1 LSSYE
6 FFIAKRYLKSK
17 RKVRF
22 ISIITYISIGGV
34 TVGVAALV
42 IVLSLM
48 NGFATEVRTRL
59 VGMDAHV
66 RVRRFHGLPV
76 EDYPALVPKVAGI
89 EHVAAVAPYVLG
101 EAMMLAKGMSGGGMV
116 KGMDPAAMRAM
127 YDLDQYIVA
136 GSLNLEVT
144 SEKGAPP
151 MVLGNGLADRLRV
164 GLGDEVYVA
173 TPQNMRPGLML
184 TMPKM
189 RRFVVTGVFEIGYY
203 EFDAALAV
211 TSIEAAQKI
220 FGLGD
225 AVTGLEVK
233 LDDLYLADRIGERI
247 SDALGYPY
255 YARSWTQIN
264 RQLFSWMTM
273 EKWGSFIVLSLII
286 TVAAFN
292 IISTLIMVVMEKTKD
307 IGILKS
313 MGATAR
319 SIKRVF
325 LFEGLVVGV
334 VGTILGTTL
343 GFIVC
348 WIQDQFKL
356 IGLPAEIYIINAV
369 PIDMRVL
376 DFVWVSAASLGI
388 CLVASLYPA
397 KKAASLDPVEA
408 IRYE

>member
-1 LSSYE
+1 MPSYE

-34 TVGVAALV
+34 AVGVAALV

-66 RVRRFHGLPV
+66 RVRRFHGLPM
-76 EDYPALVPKVAGI
+76 EEYPSLVPKVAKV
-89 EHVAAVAPYVLG
+89 EHVAAVAPYVFG
-101 EAMMLAKGMSGGGMV
+101 EAMLLSKQSRGGGTV
-116 KGMDPAAMRAM
+116 KGMDPSAMRAM
-127 YDLDQYIVA
+127 YDLDQHLVA
-136 GSLNLEVT
+136 GSLNLKT
-144 SEKGAPP
+144 ASEEGPP
-151 MVLGNGLADRLRV
+151 PIVLGCGLADRLRV
-164 GLGDEVYVA
+164 GIGDEVYVA
-173 TPQNMRPGLML
+173 TLQNMRPGLML
-184 TMPKM
+184 TMPKL
-189 RRFVVTGVFEIGYY
+189 RRFELTGVFEIGYY
-203 EFDAALAV
+203 EFDAALAI
-211 TSIEAAQKI
+211 TSIEAAQRI

-233 LDDLYLADRIGERI
+233 LDNLYLADRVGERI

-273 EKWGSFIVLSLII
+273 EKWGSFIVLSLIVL
-286 TVAAFN
+286 VAAFN

-319 SIKRVF
+319 SIKCIF

-334 VGTILGTTL
+334 MGTTFGTII
-343 GFIVC
+343 GFILC
-348 WIQDQFKL
+348 WVQDQFKL

-369 PIDMRVL
+369 PIDMRLL
-376 DFVWVSAASLGI
+376 DFFWVATASLGI
-388 CLVASLYPA
+388 CLLASLYPA
-397 KKAASLDPVEA
+397 KKAAAMDPVEA

>member
-1 LSSYE
+1 
-6 FFIAKRYLKSK
+6 
-17 RKVRF
+17 
-22 ISIITYISIGGV
+22 
-34 TVGVAALV
+34 VGVAALV

-48 NGFATEVRTRL
+48 NGFATEVRSRL

-66 RVRRFHGLPV
+66 RVRRFHGLPL
-76 EDYPALVPKVAGI
+76 EGFPALVSKVAEV
-89 EHVAAVAPYVLG
+89 EHVTAVAPYVFG
-101 EAMMLAKGMSGGGMV
+101 EAMLLSKGSRGGGTV

-127 YDLDQYIVA
+127 YDLDQHLVA
-136 GSLNLEVT
+136 GSLNLEAT
-144 SEKGAPP
+144 SEESAPP
-151 MVLGNGLADRLRV
+151 IVLGCGLADRLRV
-164 GLGDEVYVA
+164 GIGDEIYVA
-173 TPQNMRPGLML
+173 TLQNMQPGLML
-184 TMPKM
+184 TMPKL
-189 RRFVVTGVFEIGYY
+189 RRFELTGVFEIGYY
-203 EFDAALAV
+203 EFDAALAI

-233 LDDLYLADRIGERI
+233 LDDLYLADRVGERI

-273 EKWGSFIVLSLII
+273 EKWGSFIVLSLIVM
-286 TVAAFN
+286 VAAFN

-319 SIKRVF
+319 SIKRIF

-334 VGTILGTTL
+334 MGTTFGTII
-343 GFIVC
+343 GFILC
-348 WIQDQFKL
+348 WVQDHFKL

-369 PIDMRVL
+369 PIDMRLL

-388 CLVASLYPA
+388 CLLASLYPA
-397 KKAASLDPVEA
+397 KKAASMDPVEA

>member
-1 LSSYE
+1 LPSYE

-34 TVGVAALV
+34 AVGVAALV

-66 RVRRFHGLPV
+66 RVRRFHGLPL
-76 EDYPALVPKVAGI
+76 EGFPALVSKVAEV
-89 EHVAAVAPYVLG
+89 EHVTAVAPYVFG
-101 EAMMLAKGMSGGGMV
+101 EAMLLSKGSRGGGTV

-127 YDLDQYIVA
+127 YDLDQHLVA
-136 GSLNLEVT
+136 GSLNLEAT
-144 SEKGAPP
+144 SEESAPP
-151 MVLGNGLADRLRV
+151 IVLGCGLADRLRV
-164 GLGDEVYVA
+164 GIGDEIYVA
-173 TPQNMRPGLML
+173 TLQNMRPGLML
-184 TMPKM
+184 TMPKL
-189 RRFVVTGVFEIGYY
+189 RRFELTGVFEIGYY
-203 EFDAALAV
+203 EFDAALAI
-211 TSIEAAQKI
+211 TSIETAQKI

-233 LDDLYLADRIGERI
+233 LDDLYLADRVGERI

-273 EKWGSFIVLSLII
+273 EKWGSFIVLSLIVM
-286 TVAAFN
+286 VAAFN

-319 SIKRVF
+319 SIKRIF

-334 VGTILGTTL
+334 MGTTCGTII
-343 GFIVC
+343 GFILC
-348 WIQDQFKL
+348 WVQDHFKL

-369 PIDMRVL
+369 PIDMRLL

-388 CLVASLYPA
+388 CLLASLYPA
-397 KKAASLDPVEA
+397 KKAASMDPVEA

>member
-1 LSSYE
+1 MSSYE

-59 VGMDAHV
+59 VGMDAHL

-76 EDYPALVPKVAGI
+76 EEYPALVSSVAGI

-101 EAMMLAKGMSGGGMV
+101 EAMMLSKGIGGGGMV
-116 KGMDPAAMRAM
+116 KGMDPTAMRAM
-127 YDLDQYIVA
+127 YDLDQYLVA
-136 GSLNLEVT
+136 GNLDLEAT
-144 SEKGAPP
+144 SEGNAPP
-151 MVLGNGLADRLRV
+151 IVLGNGLADRLRV
-164 GLGDEVYVA
+164 GIGDEVYVA

-211 TSIEAAQKI
+211 TSIEAAQEI

-233 LDDLYLADRIGERI
+233 LDDLYLAERMAARI

-264 RQLFSWMTM
+264 RQLFSWMTI

-286 TVAAFN
+286 MVAAFN

-313 MGATAR
+313 MGATAQ
-319 SIKRVF
+319 SIKRIF

-334 VGTILGTTL
+334 VGTVLGTILGFAL
-343 GFIVC
+343 C
-348 WIQDQFKL
+348 WIQDQFEV
-356 IGLPAEIYIINAV
+356 IRLPAEIYIINAV

-376 DFVWVSAASLGI
+376 DFAWVSGASLAI

-397 KKAASLDPVEA
+397 KKAALLDPVEA

>member
-1 LSSYE
+1 MPSYE
-6 FFIAKRYLKSK
+6 FYIAKRYLKSK

-34 TVGVAALV
+34 AVGVAALV

-66 RVRRFHGLPV
+66 RVRRFHGLPL
-76 EDYPALVPKVAGI
+76 EEYPPLVSKVAEI
-89 EHVAAVAPYVLG
+89 EHVAAVAPYVFG
-101 EAMMLAKGMSGGGMV
+101 EAMLLSKQNRGGGTV

-127 YDLDQYIVA
+127 YDLDQHLVA
-136 GSLNLEVT
+136 GSLNLET
-144 SEKGAPP
+144 ASEEGPP
-151 MVLGNGLADRLRV
+151 PIVLGYGLADRLRV
-164 GLGDEVYVA
+164 GIGDEVYVA
-173 TPQNMRPGLML
+173 TLQNMRPGLML
-184 TMPKM
+184 TMPKL
-189 RRFVVTGVFEIGYY
+189 RRFVLTGVFEIGYY
-203 EFDAALAV
+203 EFDAALAI
-211 TSIEAAQKI
+211 TSIEAAQRI
-220 FGLGD
+220 FGLDD

-233 LDDLYLADRIGERI
+233 LDDLYLADRVGEHI

-273 EKWGSFIVLSLII
+273 EKWGSFIVLSLIVL
-286 TVAAFN
+286 VAAFN

-319 SIKRVF
+319 SIKRIF

-334 VGTILGTTL
+334 MGTTFGTII
-343 GFIVC
+343 GFILC
-348 WIQDQFKL
+348 WVQDQFKL

-369 PIDMRVL
+369 PIDMRLL
-376 DFVWVSAASLGI
+376 DFVWVAAASLGI
-388 CLVASLYPA
+388 CLLASLYPA
-397 KKAASLDPVEA
+397 KKAAAMDPVEA